1 MVEEKKY
8 EIIKA
13 QTVQSTNCRA
23 NFFSCIFATWL
34 LLAHRCRAYSPRFH
48 SDTLDL
54 DRPAHQTWLNFK
66 SQDICVIYKILQ
78 PLLQCLIFAD
88 LLCLHC
94 SQTQTPLKHTQTLSF
109 LQWILRRHPTQ
120 ALPCT
125 LETFSFMLVSHG
137 QQHDRPTRFSERP
150 FAKCFLAEGCTR
162 CIHCRWCSLCWFVP
176 IQFFPAA
183 KTVGHGLPCFIGPS
197 FESKM
202 SSTSRNSSRYY
213 KLFQKERFVYS
224 ETL

>member
-1 MVEEKKY
+1 M
-8 EIIKA
+8 
-13 QTVQSTNCRA
+13 
-23 NFFSCIFATWL
+23 
-34 LLAHRCRAYSPRFH
+34 
-48 SDTLDL
+48 
-54 DRPAHQTWLNFK
+54 
-66 SQDICVIYKILQ
+66 CVIYKILQ

-94 SQTQTPLKHTQTLSF
+94 SRTQTPLKHTQTLSF
-109 LQWILRRHPTQ
+109 LQWMHRRHPTQ

-183 KTVGHGLPCFIGPS
+183 KQWAMDFLALLVHRLKVKCPPPPEIPADTI
-197 FESKM
+197 
-202 SSTSRNSSRYY
+202 Y

-224 ETL
+224 ETFNAESQWYGNCTKL